1 MDMFDELL
9 DTELD
14 NDDPWTFNFNYGMDP
29 NLTEP
34 EKRRGWKTYRRD
46 VQAERAICLRVW
58 GAFRLNPKETRV
70 MDPRLKADDSPYR
83 VTETPGS
90 RLMLEPLSGHQLPGL
105 MDGRDAPGS
114 MRKAVFKF
122 TCSNCSKWWPSGR
135 SLILFRYRRRTNGSG
150 TVILRP
156 LKQACRKCQGPY
168 ELPGFCKEKVKKCL
182 LALISHIKKNCYGYK
197 SSNSNM
203 DDSVKPV
210 WTKPHEV
217 SFCEACRLGICR
229 QDRE

>member
-1 MDMFDELL
+1 MAPVWNSSLWMDMFDELL

-46 VQAERAICLRVW
+46 VQAE
-58 GAFRLNPKETRV
+58 
-70 MDPRLKADDSPYR
+70 
-83 VTETPGS
+83 
-90 RLMLEPLSGHQLPGL
+90 
-105 MDGRDAPGS
+105 
-114 MRKAVFKF
+114 F